1 MQEIH
6 GCEEAVRRKERKE
19 FRHRMP
25 VPAKKK
31 DKDRFAQKL
40 RQFED
45 ARKPKPTKEELK
57 KSKKK

>member
-6 GCEEAVRRKERKE
+6 GCGEAIRRKERKE
-19 FRHRMP
+19 FRQRMP
-25 VPAKKK
+25 EPAKKK

-40 RQFED
+40 KQFEE
-45 ARKPKPTKEELK
+45 ARKPKATKEELK

>member
-6 GCEEAVRRKERKE
+6 GCGEAVRRKERKE

-25 VPAKKK
+25 EPTKKQDK
-31 DKDRFAQKL
+31 DKFARKL
-40 RQFED
+40 KQLED
-45 ARKPKPTKEELK
+45 ARKPKTSKEELR